1 MSVDYDVVVVG
12 GGGAGLSAAYHAA
25 KNGASVM
32 IVEAGSA
39 LGGATA
45 LAGGV
50 VYAAGTSV
58 QRAAAIID
66 SAEDMYQYMM
76 TLNQWSIKP
85 ALAKRLADAGA
96 DIIDWLIELG
106 NEFPPELIIETGV
119 GGRPRGHQSVEGGL
133 GIVKSLVNAV
143 GSLDIEVALGSRV
156 SDLLVDDGK
165 VVGIRSGEIDLRA
178 NAVIV
183 TTGGFAN
190 NPAMVKRLW
199 PTAASHGKRLTSFYA
214 EAPYNMGDGFLLGER
229 IGANI
234 MGIDNG
240 LLVLS
245 PNFMPDMSYALPEWA
260 MVVNRDGR
268 RFIPED
274 ASYAVCGYL
283 VNEQPE
289 MRCFAI
295 FDEPALMD
303 ACADDSI
310 FKRYIN
316 DPGSDSWRIGVI
328 RDQVAKGRVKVA
340 DTIAELAKRA
350 DIDPINLELSTE
362 RYNRLMDLGEDTDFF
377 KKTAKLYPIR
387 TGPFYAVEIRAT
399 AMVSCHAGLEI
410 DNDGHVLDEHGRVIA
425 GLYAGG
431 EVLGCTL
438 GRRYIGGGIGIA
450 NALTFGRVA
459 GETAAQDCAMLRQPA
474 GESAAAAPQAGPASR

>member
-1 MSVDYDVVVVG
+1 MSVDYDVVIVG

-25 KNGASVM
+25 KKGASV
-32 IVEAGSA
+32 IVVEAGTS

-58 QRAAAIID
+58 QRAAGIVD

-85 ALAKRLADAGA
+85 ALAKRLADGGA
-96 DIIDWLIELG
+96 YIIDWLIELG
-106 NEFPPELIIETGV
+106 NEFPPDLVIESGV
-119 GGRPRGHQSVEGGL
+119 GARPRGHQSIEAGL
-133 GIVKSLVNAV
+133 GIAKSLINAIGTLGV
-143 GSLDIEVALGSRV
+143 EVALGSRV
-156 SDLLVDDGK
+156 SDLLIENGR
-165 VVGIRSGEIDLRA
+165 VVGIRSFDIELRA
-178 NAVIV
+178 NAVII

-190 NPAMVKRLW
+190 NPDMVKRLW
-199 PTAASHGKRLTSFYA
+199 PTAAAHGKRLTSFYA
-214 EAPYNMGDGFLLGER
+214 EAPYNMGDGILLAER
-229 IGANI
+229 AGANI
-234 MGIDNG
+234 TGIDNG
-240 LLVLS
+240 LLVMS

-260 MVVNRDGR
+260 MVVNRDGQ

-295 FDEPALMD
+295 FDEPTLMD
-303 ACADDSI
+303 ACADDSV
-310 FKRYIN
+310 FKKYIN
-316 DPGSDSWRIGVI
+316 DPGSDSWRINVI
-328 RDQVAKGRVKVA
+328 REQVAKGRVKVA
-340 DTIAELAKRA
+340 DTIAELAKRS
-350 DIDPINLELSTE
+350 DIDPVTLELSVE
-362 RYNRLMDLGEDTDFF
+362 RYNNLVEEGEDLDFF
-377 KKTAKLYPIR
+377 KKTEKFYAIR

-399 AMVSCHAGLEI
+399 AMVSCHSGVEI
-410 DNDGHVLDEHGRVIA
+410 DHDGHVLDGHGRVVP

-459 GETAAQDCAMLRQPA
+459 GETAAEECAMARQ
-474 GESAAAAPQAGPASR
+474 S